1 MSDSV
6 PVKVMLASEV
16 PSPPLKVRPVSVLSV
31 SAPWV
36 EDRVTEYR
44 PVGARVAS
52 TSAIDRPVIAT
63 ELSSATVAVAGALEL
78 TGSLTAVMVSESAT
92 VPELYWVVPPVPVV
106 VRLTVV
112 LLVIA
117 VESSIRCAVSDGVVP
132 FQFAAGRKRTE
143 VVAAK
148 TSALLSETVVEMSVQ
163 LAPLNHCQVPSVAV
177 AALAEIAMPAKPLAF
192 EPPETVSVASEKWLA
207 NSELTLAPAGA
218 AASSLIAARV
228 VVVPTTVGAS
238 LTAVTVSESATV
250 PELYWVVVPVLVVV
264 RLTVVLLV
272 IAVES
277 SIRCAVSDGVVPFQF
292 AAGRKRTEVVAA
304 KTSALLSETVVEMSV
319 QLAPLNHCQVPS
331 VAVAALAEI
340 AMPAKPLA
348 VEPPETVSVASE
360 KWLANSELTLA
371 PAGAAASSLIA
382 ARVVVVP
389 TTVGASLTAVTVSE
403 SATVPELYWVVVP
416 VPVVVRLTVVLL
428 VIAVE
433 SSIRCAVSDGVV
445 PFQFA
450 AGRKRTEVVAA
461 KTSALLS
468 ETVVEMSVQLAPLN
482 HCQVPSVAV
491 AALAEIAMPAKPL
504 AFEPPETVSV
514 ASEKWLANSE
524 LTLAPAGAAAS
535 SLIAA
540 RVVVVPTTVGA
551 SLTAVTVSE
560 SATVPELYWVVVP
573 VPVVVRLTV
582 VLLVIAVESSIR
594 CAVSDGVVPFQFAA
608 GRKRTEV
615 VAAKTSALLSE
626 TVVEMSVQL
635 APLNHCQV
643 PSVAVAA
650 LAEIAMPAKPLAVEP
665 PETVSV
671 ASEKWLAN
679 SELTLAPA
687 GAAASSLIA
696 ARVVVVPTTVGA
708 SLTAVTVSES
718 ATVPELYW
726 VVVPVPVVVR
736 LTVVLLV
743 IAVESSIR

>member
-1 MSDSV
+1 
-6 PVKVMLASEV
+6 
-16 PSPPLKVRPVSVLSV
+16 
-31 SAPWV
+31 
-36 EDRVTEYR
+36 
-44 PVGARVAS
+44 
-52 TSAIDRPVIAT
+52 
-63 ELSSATVAVAGALEL
+63 
-78 TGSLTAVMVSESAT
+78 
-92 VPELYWVVPPVPVV
+92 
-106 VRLTVV
+106 
-112 LLVIA
+112 
-117 VESSIRCAVSDGVVP
+117 
-132 FQFAAGRKRTE
+132 
-143 VVAAK
+143 
-148 TSALLSETVVEMSVQ
+148 
-163 LAPLNHCQVPSVAV
+163 
-177 AALAEIAMPAKPLAF
+177 MPANVFAD
-192 EPPETVSVASEKWLA
+192 EPPGTASVASEKLPL
-207 NSELTLAPAGA
+207 NSELIVAPAGLLV
-218 AASSLIAARV
+218 SSLIAARV

-250 PELYWVVVPVLVVV
+250 PELYWVVVPVPVVV

-491 AALAEIAMPAKPL
+491 AALAE
-504 AFEPPETVSV
+504 
-514 ASEKWLANSE
+514 
-524 LTLAPAGAAAS
+524 
-535 SLIAA
+535 
-540 RVVVVPTTVGA
+540 
-551 SLTAVTVSE
+551 
-560 SATVPELYWVVVP
+560 
-573 VPVVVRLTV
+573 
-582 VLLVIAVESSIR
+582 
-594 CAVSDGVVPFQFAA
+594 
-608 GRKRTEV
+608 
-615 VAAKTSALLSE
+615 
-626 TVVEMSVQL
+626 
-635 APLNHCQV
+635 
-643 PSVAVAA
+643 
-650 LAEIAMPAKPLAVEP
+650 
-665 PETVSV
+665 
-671 ASEKWLAN
+671 
-679 SELTLAPA
+679 
-687 GAAASSLIA
+687 
-696 ARVVVVPTTVGA
+696 
-708 SLTAVTVSES
+708 
-718 ATVPELYW
+718 
-726 VVVPVPVVVR
+726 
-736 LTVVLLV
+736 
-743 IAVESSIR
+743 